1 MGPWAL
7 ASQAQPSTSEHMPLI
22 ISKDPQTTT
31 RQLGVNRVIEQ
42 RKAAVAPIESSGAP
56 PEPAPVETPI
66 ADSETKAPIADPQ
79 HQVEIERR
87 ERALDAVRHE
97 HELTKRELEQLKTSL
112 QDPEAA
118 LRAAGYT
125 TEKFVERW
133 LNDGKLQEGAPP
145 AAETK
150 PAESELEKRIK
161 QLEAERDQERASAR
175 ARTRR
180 QEIESMIPE
189 GSEDFD
195 VLRSLGAMDQF
206 MTVLDAQERQRPG
219 GLGPNEVK
227 AMLSEFEGASR
238 KNVTNQ
244 ISQLAKSKFGRN
256 LLAELLQKSSEK
268 SQDAQQNP
276 ARENATEPPQ
286 SSEAESGYYRRS
298 MELRGRTTE
307 QLREAAKRKAL
318 AARGL

>member
-1 MGPWAL
+1 
-7 ASQAQPSTSEHMPLI
+7 MPLI
-22 ISKDPQTTT
+22 LNKDPATTS

-42 RKAAVAPIESSGAP
+42 RKAAVAPIEHSGDTAAP
-56 PEPAPVETPI
+56 VAADPAPV
-66 ADSETKAPIADPQ
+66 AADPASVVEPKPDPT

-87 ERALDAVRHE
+87 ERALDAARHE
-97 HELTKRELEQLKTSL
+97 HELTKRELESLKTTL

-133 LNDGKLQEGAPP
+133 LNEGKTPDGAPP
-145 AAETK
+145 AAEAK

-161 QLEAERDQERASAR
+161 QLEGERDQERAQAR
-175 ARTRR
+175 ARNRR
-180 QEIESMIPE
+180 QEIESLMPAD
-189 GSEDFD
+189 SEDYD
-195 VLRSLGAMDQF
+195 VLRGLGAMDQF

-219 GLGPNEVK
+219 GLGPNEIK

-244 ISQLAKSKFGRN
+244 IQALAKTKFGRN
-256 LLAELLQKSSEK
+256 MLAELLQKSSEN
-268 SQDAQQNP
+268 SSDAHQTP
-276 ARENATEPPQ
+276 ARENAVEPPQ
-286 SSEAESGYYRRS
+286 TSEAESGYYRRS
-298 MELRGRTTE
+298 MELRGRSTE